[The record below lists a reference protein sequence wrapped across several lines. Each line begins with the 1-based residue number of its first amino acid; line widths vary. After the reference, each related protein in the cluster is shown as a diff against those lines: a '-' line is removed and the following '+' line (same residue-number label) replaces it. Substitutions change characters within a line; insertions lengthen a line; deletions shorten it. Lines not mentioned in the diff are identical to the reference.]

1 MKRSARILILL
12 LAAVSFGAC
21 ASTRFVSTWKDPEV
35 VFGALDG
42 QKIAAFLI
50 SDNESTR
57 RSTENALARE
67 LTARGAQGFAGHSLM
82 STDEARDRA
91 TAERKLEEAGIQAVI
106 TMRVVSE
113 NEEITQEPGTWYQV
127 PTYRRWGGYWHVGWK
142 TVYEPG
148 YVRHDTVARVEFLIY
163 EMDTKELI
171 WASLS
176 DTTNPGD
183 IGSFVHELATA
194 VDDAMKKSKMLS

>member
-1 MKRSARILILL
+1 MKRTAQILVLL
-12 LAAVSFGAC
+12 FATVALGAC
-21 ASTRFVSTWKDPEV
+21 SSTRFVSTWKDPEV

-42 QKIAAFLI
+42 QKIAAFFI

-57 RSTENALARE
+57 RSTEDALARE
-67 LTARGAQGFAGHSLM
+67 LTARGARGLAGHSLM
-82 STDEARDRA
+82 STEEAKDRA

-113 NEEITQEPGTWYQV
+113 DERLTQTPGTWHQV
-127 PTYRRWGGYWHVGWK
+127 PTYRRWGGYWHLGWR

-163 EMDTKELI
+163 AMDTKELI

-176 DTTNPGD
+176 DTTNPSD
-183 IGSFVHELATA
+183 IDSFVHELARA
-194 VDDAMKKSKMLS
+194 VDGAIKKSKMLS